1 MKLVNYYQPKFV
13 THPSIEKDQ
22 IVGLHY
28 RHESRFSLLL
38 NALPFARAVINDPL
52 AFSLQVSTHAPDP
65 AAIAVDS
72 RLQCLNQAAIDCLT
86 LPDLNEELRLYAL
99 GVMLSTAAN
108 LPDDADTCEHIVNL
122 PAWLARHAASGELQ
136 RMYAQLP
143 TIDVLKNQLIRE
155 LGVMSFDWSRLP
167 ESPRSATLP
176 MQVSLLMLQDANS
189 EAQLQMQL
197 AQVWRES
204 GRACLAERPW
214 MLTHYLVYRLYHD
227 YFPGAQAGR
236 QYLNLV
242 SDYFQLKAL
251 LSLWMID
258 GTPLAADDV
267 AVFISLFEDWRL
279 SGAQKQERDCTHEL
293 FAGDDL
299 LAAFSLIA
307 Q

>member
-28 RHESRFSLLL
+28 QHESRFSLLL

-99 GVMLSTAAN
+99 G
-108 LPDDADTCEHIVNL
+108 
-122 PAWLARHAASGELQ
+122 AASGELQ

-189 EAQLQMQL
+189 EAQLQMKL